1 MKISFIGAGNMAEA
15 IITGLIEKEICQN
28 DQIYVTNRNN
38 KEKMEELEHRHGL
51 HTTYNMKELLQ
62 STDIIIFAV
71 KPKDADAVL
80 QKIFPYIEKNT
91 VFVSVLAGISI
102 HFMEERLHKK
112 SPIVRA
118 MPNTSASVGKSA
130 TAITFNQNVTLKQKQ
145 LTLDIFSAIG
155 MTAVVEET
163 QLDAITGL
171 AGSGPAYI
179 YYLVEAMEQ
188 SAKDMGL
195 EAELA
200 KQLILQ
206 TLSGATEML
215 MSSDKEAAELRR
227 EVTSPGGTTEA
238 GITILQQRAVK
249 EAVIECVKTA
259 AKQSEKL
266 GFSHESQH
274 INSL

>member
-1 MKISFIGAGNMAEA
+1 MAEA
-15 IITGLIEKEICQN
+15 IIAGLIEKEICQH

-38 KEKMEELEHRHGL
+38 KEKMEELERKYGL
-51 HTTYNMKELLQ
+51 HTTYNMEDLLHGA
-62 STDIIIFAV
+62 DFIIFAV

-80 QKIFPYIEKNT
+80 QRISPYIKENT
-91 VFVSVLAGISI
+91 VFISVLAGISI
-102 HFMEERLHKK
+102 HFMEERLLKS

-130 TAITFNQNVTLKQKQ
+130 TAVTFNKNITLKQEK

-155 MTAVVEET
+155 MTAVVEEK
-163 QLDAITGL
+163 QLDAVTGL

-188 SAKDMGL
+188 AAKEIGL
-195 EAELA
+195 ETGLGKA
-200 KQLILQ
+200 LILQ

-215 MSSDKEAAELRR
+215 MSSNKEAADLRQD
-227 EVTSPGGTTEA
+227 VTSPGGTTEA
-238 GITILQQRAVK
+238 GITVLQQRMVK
-249 EAVIECVKTA
+249 EAVVDCIKTA

-266 GFSHESQH
+266 GLLHESQH
-274 INSL
+274 INSV